1 MVSSLAYLGSALA
14 PWCTLEFKA
23 GCTIIVV
30 ENSDYG
36 EVDREAP
43 IVDSTF
49 RRKLTR
55 HLLLRRLCP
64 ACPLCTSSFTT
75 LCSLEARRQPFSTI

>member
-14 PWCTLEFKA
+14 PWYTLEFEA

-30 ENSDYG
+30 ENSDCG

-43 IVDSTF
+43 PVNSI
-49 RRKLTR
+49 L
-55 HLLLRRLCP
+55 
-64 ACPLCTSSFTT
+64 
-75 LCSLEARRQPFSTI
+75 